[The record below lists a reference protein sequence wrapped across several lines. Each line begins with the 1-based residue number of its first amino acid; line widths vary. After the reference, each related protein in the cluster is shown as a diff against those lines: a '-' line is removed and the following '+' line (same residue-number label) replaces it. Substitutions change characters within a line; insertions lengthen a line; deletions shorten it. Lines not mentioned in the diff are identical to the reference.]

1 MAKKPDPVQA
11 KAARQKKIV
20 IVGGVLLLG
29 LLAFQVPRTLKM
41 LHGSGTVTTSASTTS
56 AGAVTTPGSN
66 PLAPPTL
73 AGGSA
78 AAGSSSSSP
87 SGSSRATSSDGV
99 QDPSVPLPPS
109 SGQLVSFSL
118 FKSKDPFQQQICSTG
133 SCASASAGGAAPSGA
148 ASSSSSS
155 GSSSRS
161 GGGTGTS
168 AGRGSSTFRSSSTG
182 STSSAQKVT
191 SATLSVNGTVETV
204 SIGKS
209 FPAAAPVFLLVS
221 ASAKDAMIGIAGG
234 SLQNGAGA
242 VDLRMGKTLT
252 LQNTADGMV
261 YALKL
266 LRTA

>member
-20 IVGGVLLLG
+20 IVGGVVLLG
-29 LLAFQVPRTLKM
+29 LLAFQLPRTLKM

-56 AGAVTTPGSN
+56 AGAATTPGST

-73 AGGSA
+73 GGGSA
-78 AAGSSSSSP
+78 AVGSGSSSP

-109 SGQLVSFSL
+109 AGQLVSFSL
-118 FKSKDPFQQQICSTG
+118 FKSKDPFQQQICSPG
-133 SCASASAGGAAPSGA
+133 SCAAAASGAAAPSKA
-148 ASSSSSS
+148 VSSSSSS
-155 GSSSRS
+155 GSTSRS
-161 GGGTGTS
+161 GGTGTS
-168 AGRGSSTFRSSSTG
+168 AGRGSSTFRSSLTG
-182 STSSAQKVT
+182 STSSAQKIT
-191 SATLSVNGTVETV
+191 TATLSVNGSIEIV
-204 SIGKS
+204 SVGKS

-221 ASAKDAMIGIAGG
+221 ASAKDALIGIAGG

-242 VDLRMGKTLT
+242 VDLRLGKTLT

-261 YALKL
+261 YVLKL

>member
-20 IVGGVLLLG
+20 IVGGILLLG
-29 LLAFQVPRTLKM
+29 LLAFQAPRTLKM

-78 AAGSSSSSP
+78 AAGSSSSSS

-133 SCASASAGGAAPSGA
+133 SCAAAAAAPSKA
-148 ASSSSSS
+148 VSSSSSS

-191 SATLSVNGTVETV
+191 SATLSVNGSVETV
-204 SIGKS
+204 SVGKS

-242 VDLRMGKTLT
+242 VDLRVGKTLT